1 MSAVLGVIEPAPA
14 ELPRT
19 TRAAVMHGAG
29 EPVEVT
35 ELALAPPRRGEVLV
49 KMGASGVCQSDLS
62 VWSGSLPNP
71 MPMVLGHEG
80 AGTVAALGAGV
91 STLMPGDHVVLS
103 WLAQCGHC
111 FYCLAGQPSLC
122 ESASSAML
130 RGTLLDSSTRYSR
143 HGTPVHHMAGLGTF
157 SEYCVV
163 PAAAAV
169 PVPDDIDI
177 AQAALIGCGVLTGFG
192 AAVNAAR
199 ITAGESV
206 AVLGCGGVGLNAIQ
220 GAQVC
225 GARQIIAV
233 DLHAERLQL
242 ARRLGATLALSPG
255 ESLVEQI
262 REATE
267 GRGADVAIEVAGR
280 RESVRDSVRI
290 TRRGGR
296 VVLVGAGPPDVR
308 LDLPAFNGIVIT
320 EKTIIGSFYGS
331 SWVPR
336 DVRLLTDLYAA
347 KRIKLGELITQTFGL
362 DDIRPALDYCA
373 AERGG
378 RAVVVFSG
386 DAGS

>member
-1 MSAVLGVIEPAPA
+1 MSAALGVIVPLPA

-19 TRAAVMHGAG
+19 TRAAVMSGAG

-35 ELALAPPRRGEVLV
+35 ELALTPPRPGEVLV
-49 KMGASGVCQSDLS
+49 RMGASGVCQSDLS

-80 AGTVAALGAGV
+80 AGTVAAVGDGV
-91 STLMPGDHVVLS
+91 STLVPGDHVVLS

-130 RGTLLDSSTRYSR
+130 RGTLLDGSTRYALG
-143 HGTPVHHMAGLGTF
+143 GTPVHHMAGLGTF

-169 PVPDDIDI
+169 PVPAELDIT
-177 AQAALIGCGVLTGFG
+177 QAALLGCGVLTRFG

-199 ITAGESV
+199 VAAGESV

-220 GAQVC
+220 GAQVR

-233 DLHAERLQL
+233 DLHAERRDL
-242 ARRLGATLALSPG
+242 ARQPGATLALAPG
-255 ESLVEQI
+255 DTLAEQV
-262 REATE
+262 RDVTG
-267 GRGADVAIEVAGR
+267 GRGVDVAIEVAGR

-296 VVLVGAGPPDVR
+296 VVLVGAGPADVR

-320 EKTIIGSFYGS
+320 EKMIIGSFYGS
-331 SWVPR
+331 CLVQR

-347 KRIKLGELITQTFGL
+347 GRIKLGELITQTFPL
-362 DDIRPALDYCA
+362 DDIAAALDYCA

-378 RAVVVFSG
+378 RAVVAISG
-386 DAGS
+386 AGG